1 MEDEPQNAAE
11 VVTDAPSAT
20 PIRPAGILAFV
31 LEVALLCAAGLWAI
45 KFLPLAPVVA
55 VLVLLIPLVVLWGL
69 LLSPQAPWR
78 LGWPTHPVVA
88 HVLFLLG
95 VAALWSAEH
104 VWLAGIMLVLTLA
117 SIVLNWLKREEL
129 ADDAVAQRR
138 NRRRPAGRR
147 AAR

>member
-11 VVTDAPSAT
+11 VVTDEPSGT

-78 LGWPTHPVVA
+78 LGWPIHPVVA
-88 HVLFLLG
+88 HVLFLVG
-95 VAALWSAEH
+95 VAALWSAGH
-104 VWLAGIMLVLTLA
+104 GWLAGIMLVLTLV
-117 SIVLNWLKREEL
+117 SIVMNWLKREEL
-129 ADDAVAQRR
+129 ASGAVAQRSK
-138 NRRRPAGRR
+138 RRRPAGRR

>member
-1 MEDEPQNAAE
+1 MEEEPQNAAE
-11 VVTDAPSAT
+11 VVADKPSGT

-45 KFLPLAPVVA
+45 EFLPLAPVVS
-55 VLVLLIPLVVLWGL
+55 VLVVLIPLVILWGL

-78 LGWPTHPVVA
+78 RGWPIHPVVA

-95 VAALWSAEH
+95 VAALWSAGH
-104 VWLAGIMLVLTLA
+104 LWLAGIMLVLTLA
-117 SIVLNWLKREEL
+117 SGVMNWLKREEL
-129 ADDAVAQRR
+129 ASDAQAQRR